1 MPSRKRPMFEWLEYD
16 FMVRALAATMVLSFS
31 VAPVGAFLVLRR
43 LSLAGEAMAHAIVP
57 GIVIAF
63 VVAGLSV
70 GSMIV
75 GGLTAGITVAVLT
88 SLLARMTI
96 IREDASLA
104 SLYLIALA
112 LGIFILSAAGSAVPL
127 KSFLFGSI
135 LGIDNETLILIG
147 ATATITLVSF
157 AFLLRPLIIN
167 TIDPVFHE
175 SQSKRPGL
183 VTQWFMLL
191 VVLNLLGAF
200 KALGTLMA
208 VGLMILPATAARYWV
223 STITSYL
230 LLTFVFALMSCWV
243 GLIVSF
249 YLPEVPS
256 GPAIVLVAGVI
267 FFFSLVFAHQGF
279 HVGARLNPSR
289 RHPLS
294 DDPPSSKKGENVYE
308 KTV

>member
-1 MPSRKRPMFEWLEYD
+1 MFEWLDYA
-16 FMVRALAATMVLSFS
+16 FMVRALAATTVLSFS

-70 GSMIV
+70 ASMII
-75 GGLTAGITVAVLT
+75 GGLSAGIAVAALT

-135 LGIDNETLILIG
+135 LGIDDETLILIG
-147 ATATITLVSF
+147 ATATVTLVSF
-157 AFLLRPLIIN
+157 ALILRPLITN

-183 VTQWFMLL
+183 VTQWFMFL

-223 STITSYL
+223 STVTSYL
-230 LLTFVFALMSCWV
+230 ILTFVFALLSCWV

-249 YLPEVPS
+249 YLPDVPS
-256 GPAIVLVAGVI
+256 GPAIVLVAAVFFVVSLI
-267 FFFSLVFAHQGF
+267 FAPQGF
-279 HVGARLNPSR
+279 QVGVRLNPFR
-289 RHPLS
+289 RRAQIGGQPTL
-294 DDPPSSKKGENVYE
+294 KEGENVYE
-308 KTV
+308 KTF

>member
-1 MPSRKRPMFEWLEYD
+1 MFEWLQYD
-16 FMVRALAATMVLSFS
+16 FMVRALAATMALSFS

-70 GSMIV
+70 VSMVV
-75 GGLTAGITVAVLT
+75 GGLIAGITVGLLT
-88 SLLARMTI
+88 SMLARITI

-135 LGIDNETLILIG
+135 LGIDDETLILIG
-147 ATATITLVSF
+147 ATTTVTLVSF
-157 AFLLRPLIIN
+157 ALILRPLI
-167 TIDPVFHE
+167 TSTVDPVFFE
-175 SQSKRPGL
+175 SQTKRANL
-183 VTQWFMLL
+183 ITHWFMLL
-191 VVLNLLGAF
+191 LVLNLLGAF

-223 STITSYL
+223 STITGYL
-230 LLTFVFALMSCWV
+230 ILTFVFALASCWV
-243 GLIVSF
+243 GLLVSF

-256 GPAIVLVAGVI
+256 GPAIVLVAGAI
-267 FFFSLVFAHQGF
+267 FMLSLLLAPQGF
-279 HVGARLNPSR
+279 HMGMRINPLR
-289 RHPLS
+289 RQPLS
-294 DDPPSSKKGENVYE
+294 DPDLTTENRKKVHE
-308 KTV
+308 KTL

>member
-1 MPSRKRPMFEWLEYD
+1 
-16 FMVRALAATMVLSFS
+16 
-31 VAPVGAFLVLRR
+31 
-43 LSLAGEAMAHAIVP
+43 MAHAIVP

-63 VVAGLSV
+63 VVSGLSV
-70 GSMIV
+70 ASMIV
-75 GGLTAGITVAVLT
+75 GGLTAGIVVAALT

-135 LGIDNETLILIG
+135 LGIDDETLLLIG

-157 AFLLRPLIIN
+157 ALIIRPLITS
-167 TIDPVFHE
+167 TIDPVFYE
-175 SQSKRPGL
+175 SQSKHPGL
-183 VTQWFMLL
+183 VTQWFMFL

-223 STITSYL
+223 STITHYL
-230 LLTFVFALMSCWV
+230 ILTFVLALLSCWI
-243 GLIVSF
+243 GLILSF
-249 YLPEVPS
+249 YLSEVPS
-256 GPAIVLVAGVI
+256 GPAIVLVAGI
-267 FFFSLVFAHQGF
+267 FFFLSLIFAPQGF
-279 HVGARLNPSR
+279 NALNRIWPFR
-289 RHPLS
+289 RVV
-294 DDPPSSKKGENVYE
+294 DPPVQSTSNELEHSRE
-308 KTV
+308 KAL

>member
-1 MPSRKRPMFEWLEYD
+1 MFEWLEYN

-63 VVAGLSV
+63 VVTGLSV

-75 GGLTAGITVAVLT
+75 GGLSAGITVAVLT

-135 LGIDNETLILIG
+135 LGIDDETLLLIG

-157 AFLLRPLIIN
+157 ALILRPLITN

-200 KALGTLMA
+200 K
-208 VGLMILPATAARYWV
+208 
-223 STITSYL
+223 
-230 LLTFVFALMSCWV
+230 
-243 GLIVSF
+243 
-249 YLPEVPS
+249 
-256 GPAIVLVAGVI
+256 
-267 FFFSLVFAHQGF
+267 
-279 HVGARLNPSR
+279 
-289 RHPLS
+289 
-294 DDPPSSKKGENVYE
+294 
-308 KTV
+308 